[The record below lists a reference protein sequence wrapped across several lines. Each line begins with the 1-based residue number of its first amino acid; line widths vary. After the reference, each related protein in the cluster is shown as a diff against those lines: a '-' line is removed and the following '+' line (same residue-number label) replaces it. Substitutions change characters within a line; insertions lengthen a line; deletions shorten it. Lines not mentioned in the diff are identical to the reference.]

1 MIVKKTSIFPASKE
15 TVFQKLQ
22 QVETSD
28 FKKRKTSFTIGRSSC
43 F

>member
-1 MIVKKTSIFPASKE
+1 MIVKKISIFPASKE

-22 QVETSD
+22 QMETSD
-28 FKKRKTSFTIGRSSC
+28 FKKEKTSLTIGRSSC